1 MSALI
6 TSKQL
11 NKVCVLC
18 SAIGPEGFLFDW
30 FGDIQPKIVRLNLRL
45 GQTLFVDYEE
55 LLKELKLETTF
66 AVFMFSWSVLINWL
80 FDQWEIKKKRRT

>member
-45 GQTLFVDYEE
+45 GQTHL
-55 LLKELKLETTF
+55 LIMKNCLKELKLETTF